1 MSAAANGPARRAEK
15 KQYEADHQDDDSD
28 RPQDRDL
35 GDEAHDQEN
44 EAEYDHEGLL
54 SFSGDS

>member
-35 GDEAHDQEN
+35 GDEAHNQEN
-44 EAEYDHEGLL
+44 EAEYDHKRLL
-54 SFSGDS
+54 STSGDS